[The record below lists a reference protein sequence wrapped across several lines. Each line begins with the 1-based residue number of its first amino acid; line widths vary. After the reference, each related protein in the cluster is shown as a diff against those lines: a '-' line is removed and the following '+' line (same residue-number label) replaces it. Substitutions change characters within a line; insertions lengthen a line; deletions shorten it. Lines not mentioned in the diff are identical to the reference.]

1 MTAGGRNPGAE
12 KVATLVKIKKNQHSA
27 LHTTF
32 LAHQGGGWRL
42 GLTQTILL
50 TYKTTYTDR
59 DLGPCGPSCQYQ
71 NILKLTIGRMLKRR
85 IYAFPRKKNS
95 NPSAGVLWGAVLFP
109 DHLPEEATVSMPH
122 EGSHRLPHKHTPLG
136 QAGPGTAAAKKRRI
150 IALGL
155 EETGRKEKA
164 AYWLLYTKRQ
174 IVLRRG
180 QLMNESVWYCIMKS
194 SFSCASGLYI

>member
-1 MTAGGRNPGAE
+1 
-12 KVATLVKIKKNQHSA
+12 
-27 LHTTF
+27 
-32 LAHQGGGWRL
+32 
-42 GLTQTILL
+42 
-50 TYKTTYTDR
+50 
-59 DLGPCGPSCQYQ
+59 
-71 NILKLTIGRMLKRR
+71 
-85 IYAFPRKKNS
+85 
-95 NPSAGVLWGAVLFP
+95 
-109 DHLPEEATVSMPH
+109 MPH